1 MDDESQRTCQNK
13 ISKSLRKSQTN
24 RRRSNTSGKIS
35 SQLPHSSEIHSDQL
49 STDTDND
56 LLNVIIG
63 DLTSD
68 VDDTRVTSASSILS
82 TTNKNESISP
92 PINENCSSNKHVLLT
107 TKPPRTSKKRGKSNR
122 YEERTHNS
130 SKHLNNSDEKYDLTI
145 RRKSIG
151 DQRRDRL
158 TKHMKDFYQDCF
170 EFDQHSNINY
180 LPDNILNIDKRKEYS
195 TALW

>member
-1 MDDESQRTCQNK
+1 MDDDSQRTCQNK
-13 ISKSLRKSQTN
+13 LSKSLRKSHIN

-35 SQLPHSSEIHSDQL
+35 SQLPHSSEIPSDQL

-68 VDDTRVTSASSILS
+68 VDDTRATSASSILS

-92 PINENCSSNKHVLLT
+92 PINENKHVLLT

-130 SKHLNNSDEKYDLTI
+130 SKHLNNSDEKYDFTI

-170 EFDQHSNINY
+170 EFDQNSNINY